1 MDQGVRERAEARL
14 RALFDENP
22 AACCAMLMRFGLCD
36 DTTVKD
42 VYTLI
47 ADMPEDRWRIGRSLA
62 LEAVSCRCPHC
73 NLYPEPPIM
82 GKHVGMG

>member
-14 RALFDENP
+14 RALFEEDP
-22 AACCAMLMRFGLCD
+22 AAAVAMVLKLSE
-36 DTTVKD
+36 
-42 VYTLI
+42 LI
-47 ADMPEDRWRIGRSLA
+47 APIVKPVYEFIDSASDEMWRQGIALA
-62 LEAVSCRCPHC
+62 KRQTACRCPNC